1 MWSIPNPNTSRLKAN
16 TWKFIVFFKE
26 MDELL
31 YIDNT
36 VILYFKLMVCNCT
49 NEEQIFWMALKTFV
63 HWYREHL
70 IEILV
75 LKTKIIN

>member
-1 MWSIPNPNTSRLKAN
+1 
-16 TWKFIVFFKE
+16 

-49 NEEQIFWMALKTFV
+49 NEEQIFWMALKAFV

-75 LKTKIIN
+75 LKTI

>member
-1 MWSIPNPNTSRLKAN
+1 
-16 TWKFIVFFKE
+16 

-49 NEEQIFWMALKTFV
+49 NEEQILWMALKAFV

-75 LKTKIIN
+75 FKTKIIKI